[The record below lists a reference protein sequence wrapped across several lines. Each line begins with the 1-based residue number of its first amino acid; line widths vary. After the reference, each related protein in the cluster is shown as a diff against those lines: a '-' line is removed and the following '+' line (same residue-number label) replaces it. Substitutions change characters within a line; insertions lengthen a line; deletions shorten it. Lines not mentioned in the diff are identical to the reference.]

1 MSKLKYD
8 RSVFI
13 TRADGTKQRIRVRGN
28 NRKEVES
35 RIAEIRFQEQ
45 SGLLTFNS
53 NTPFSVWMEEWL
65 NIYKKPK
72 VTSGTYN
79 EICGIMQ
86 RCFGNDLGSM
96 KISDIRLPHV
106 QKCLNAMEGYSKSYI
121 HRAYIYIK
129 ACFQKAWEA
138 EMISRSP
145 CIGLEEPN
153 ATIYEE
159 RRALT
164 AEERRY
170 FLESIQT
177 HHKGAFFGV
186 MYACGLRP
194 AEARGLTWFNIN
206 MRNKTLTVAQSCAS
220 KSKDIKRPKTEAGKR
235 TIPIPDWYM
244 EMLKKVERT
253 ESPYVFPNTKG
264 QPMNEQRY
272 LKTWHSLLREMEIR
286 SGAQLYRNKI
296 IMRSPVIGE
305 DLKPYNLRHTY
316 ATELAEKGVPLKTAQ
331 YLLGHADIR
340 ITANIYTHITE
351 KMIEEARE
359 KINL

>member
-13 TRADGTKQRIRVRGN
+13 TRADGSKQRIRVRGN

-65 NIYKKPK
+65 EIYKKPK

-86 RCFGNDLGSM
+86 RCFGKDLGSM

-138 EMISRSP
+138 EMISRSASVLKNQTP
-145 CIGLEEPN
+145 RSMKSAAPSQRKN
-153 ATIYEE
+153 AVIFWKQYKHTI
-159 RRALT
+159 
-164 AEERRY
+164 
-170 FLESIQT
+170 
-177 HHKGAFFGV
+177 
-186 MYACGLRP
+186 
-194 AEARGLTWFNIN
+194 
-206 MRNKTLTVAQSCAS
+206 
-220 KSKDIKRPKTEAGKR
+220 
-235 TIPIPDWYM
+235 
-244 EMLKKVERT
+244 
-253 ESPYVFPNTKG
+253 
-264 QPMNEQRY
+264 
-272 LKTWHSLLREMEIR
+272 RELF
-286 SGAQLYRNKI
+286 SA
-296 IMRSPVIGE
+296 
-305 DLKPYNLRHTY
+305 
-316 ATELAEKGVPLKTAQ
+316 
-331 YLLGHADIR
+331 
-340 ITANIYTHITE
+340 
-351 KMIEEARE
+351 
-359 KINL
+359 